1 MTMRIQL
8 YTDYAIRALL
18 YLQKHERMCTAA
30 EIAGAI
36 GMSYP
41 SFLKLA
47 KALRRK
53 GLMDVTQGRYGGYT
67 LKKPAKQISVYEVYL
82 ATSGKLD
89 ISPCLENRGKA
100 CINEMKEH
108 CVIYGFFVNVQ
119 DNMIAQMSQMKISDL
134 AHSVERDTEK
144 DYPKNRTATGQKH
157 QKRFETI
164 A

>member
-1 MTMRIQL
+1 MRIQL
-8 YTDYAIRALL
+8 FTDYAIRALL

-47 KALRRK
+47 KALRGK
-53 GLMDVTQGRYGGYT
+53 GLMDVAQGRYGGYR

-89 ISPCLENRGKA
+89 ISPCLENRGRA

-108 CVIYGFFVNVQ
+108 CGIYDFFISVQ
-119 DNMIAQMSQMKISDL
+119 DSMIAQMSQMKISDL
-134 AHSVERDTEK
+134 ADKMGKEASILEWKE
-144 DYPKNRTATGQKH
+144 TG
-157 QKRFETI
+157 
-164 A
+164 